1 MRDLTNKAYNVFRV
15 YSNWRARQGA
25 LSIKQALSS
34 DQLIEVVGE
43 ELDSE
48 DKEANIALK
57 KAIKG
62 NELEAE

>member
-1 MRDLTNKAYNVFRV
+1 V